1 MGENENLNVGLE
13 GRFFDRLNLGVEWYT
28 RKTTDMLLYRPMA
41 TSLGFNGFYDNIGDM
56 KNTGFDITASYDIIK
71 TKDFLWSVNAMGS
84 TVKNEVLKLTDE
96 QDEIISGT
104 TIIRVGETLNSFYM
118 ARSAGVDPAT
128 GAQLYW
134 VYDKDEEGNP
144 GEPYISADKTK
155 AAASREILGSRIPDL
170 YGSVGTNLNFHNFDF
185 TILTTYSIG
194 GKIYDY
200 IGYNYMNP
208 LYMGNNYIRDVLRA
222 WKKPG
227 DMTDVPR
234 VQKDQTFT
242 LTDRSLIDASYLSI
256 KNVAL
261 GYTIRNLRSLGLESA
276 RVFVQGDNLY
286 LFSHRQGMNPQY
298 NFTGST
304 DFAYTPNRIVSVGI
318 NVKF

>member
-1 MGENENLNVGLE
+1 
-13 GRFFDRLNLGVEWYT
+13 
-28 RKTTDMLLYRPMA
+28 
-41 TSLGFNGFYDNIGDM
+41 
-56 KNTGFDITASYDIIK
+56 
-71 TKDFLWSVNAMGS
+71 
-84 TVKNEVLKLTDE
+84 
-96 QDEIISGT
+96 
-104 TIIRVGETLNSFYM
+104 
-118 ARSAGVDPAT
+118 
-128 GAQLYW
+128 
-134 VYDKDEEGNP
+134 
-144 GEPYISADKTK
+144 
-155 AAASREILGSRIPDL
+155 
-170 YGSVGTNLNFHNFDF
+170 
-185 TILTTYSIG
+185 
-194 GKIYDY
+194 
-200 IGYNYMNP
+200 MNP